1 MGTQRADS
9 TGDSLENKAAEL
21 LRLHQDPTLLT
32 VVNVW
37 DSISAKV
44 VADTPGHRRPRHREP
59 LDRRGLRATRTA
71 RRSRS
76 D

>member
-1 MGTQRADS
+1 MGQENS
-9 TGDSLENKAAEL
+9 VENKAAEL

-44 VADTPGHRRPRHREP
+44 VARHAGHRRPGHREP
-59 LDRRGLRATRTA
+59 LDRRLPGLS
-71 RRSRS
+71 RR
-76 D
+76 